1 MKAISRKCKEALILC
16 VTMSVPS
23 ATLAESPAYAPEV
36 RLRVPRNISHPVF
49 TPRKLRIYN
58 DVSRRAL
65 GVDEAR
71 KGMRRDNEVIPFTGK
86 GVVIGIV
93 DSGIDPRHVAFLDPA
108 TGWNRTLLYTRTYSA
123 HETAGHE
130 FSYRS
135 FDLTEGKKLERRFVD
150 DSSDG
155 HGTHTAG
162 TAAGS
167 DCGNPYSGMAP
178 EASLIL
184 TSMGELIGEDEV
196 LFGIT
201 TTLDEA
207 RNAGMPCVVSLSI
220 GNSAGTHTGRGML
233 TETLSDE
240 LDESGQIVVYA
251 AGNDGANR
259 VSLTHDFDANPT
271 EVATILS
278 KWGGKSP
285 YADVF
290 VRGDRPGMRFA
301 LTLVD
306 IGPEQYAEVW
316 RSSWIEMD
324 DLTTEGRDVLVDCG
338 EIQSHFKNP
347 SIIIARNLLETY
359 GVHGVYLSGE
369 LPWLDEEE
377 GYTLGLAVDSPE
389 GGIVYFFSDLDCSL
403 NKFGIDGYTAGNSSE
418 SISDDCTSPY
428 VLSAGAVNMRESY
441 TDLSGNTYYF
451 DTDNGELG
459 KSVRFS
465 SYGSVPEILP
475 HTMAPGTDVISSL
488 SKTSTYTKVFA
499 QEDSE
504 GDSWYY
510 GVASG
515 TSMATPAISGVI
527 ALWLQ
532 ADPALTRADV
542 LDLLERSGDKSIGGD
557 RSRFGMP
564 SAYEGLKIILSGQS
578 SLLEPGMDASGSNSP
593 DKLMLKYM
601 GDEVEAVVPFP
612 CTGGEYSLYGVD
624 GTLLFG
630 GVFSGNCFRLST
642 PGAISILTVSTPQGR
657 AVQKVVPAR

>member
-1 MKAISRKCKEALILC
+1 
-16 VTMSVPS
+16 
-23 ATLAESPAYAPEV
+23 
-36 RLRVPRNISHPVF
+36 
-49 TPRKLRIYN
+49 
-58 DVSRRAL
+58 
-65 GVDEAR
+65 
-71 KGMRRDNEVIPFTGK
+71 
-86 GVVIGIV
+86 
-93 DSGIDPRHVAFLDPA
+93 
-108 TGWNRTLLYTRTYSA
+108 
-123 HETAGHE
+123 
-130 FSYRS
+130 
-135 FDLTEGKKLERRFVD
+135 
-150 DSSDG
+150 
-155 HGTHTAG
+155 
-162 TAAGS
+162 
-167 DCGNPYSGMAP
+167 
-178 EASLIL
+178 
-184 TSMGELIGEDEV
+184 
-196 LFGIT
+196 
-201 TTLDEA
+201 
-207 RNAGMPCVVSLSI
+207 
-220 GNSAGTHTGRGML
+220 
-233 TETLSDE
+233 
-240 LDESGQIVVYA
+240 
-251 AGNDGANR
+251 
-259 VSLTHDFDANPT
+259 
-271 EVATILS
+271 
-278 KWGGKSP
+278 
-285 YADVF
+285 
-290 VRGDRPGMRFA
+290 
-301 LTLVD
+301 
-306 IGPEQYAEVW
+306 
-316 RSSWIEMD
+316 
-324 DLTTEGRDVLVDCG
+324 
-338 EIQSHFKNP
+338 
-347 SIIIARNLLETY
+347 
-359 GVHGVYLSGE
+359 
-369 LPWLDEEE
+369 
-377 GYTLGLAVDSPE
+377 
-389 GGIVYFFSDLDCSL
+389 
-403 NKFGIDGYTAGNSSE
+403 
-418 SISDDCTSPY
+418 
-428 VLSAGAVNMRESY
+428 MRESY

-642 PGAISILTVSTPQGR
+642 PDAISILTVSTPQGR